1 MHICYS
7 IFINT
12 NLNCDTHKENTE
24 NTENTENMSDSR
36 IDPRYAS
43 FARPYCAC
51 CYLKIDTSYM
61 CQGVGGCGQRFCA
74 DCIERD
80 DEEKLI
86 FPCSDPNTE
95 PGKRHPHLV
104 EAWEKIRK
112 RVFLETSGLMKLS
125 NNVQENMQLE
135 ATRNIRRGE
144 VLCKLPWV
152 ATQNGITHEVRV
164 ASFLRDN
171 PWVVQILASRVHN
184 PPKKMNEMLLL
195 TTGVEAFS
203 PSASDLQVERQ
214 AIQIAMH
221 LLGYSQSC
229 DGVLRSYL
237 FVSLAF
243 CNHSPLYGVDGA
255 NIELK
260 FGGLII
266 GGQKNVKYS
275 NEPKKLDVL
284 VIQDILQGTPITNAY
299 FTDEKSSEQI
309 LTLHDF
315 PISEKEKRSWR
326 IVAMLEE
333 ATNPMMILDIYNQYV
348 KTNFPHQDIGEIPF
362 FANNVVL
369 LMADN
374 PCLLENSQLM
384 CFMLPYYEWQ
394 KNGGLKCEYMN
405 FLKEQKIK
413 SMFETL
419 VNMKSQLTPIFTNM
433 LKQCNI
439 PGKPDCLEMREI
451 EIGWRKTLKMC
462 PEIANKYRQLTTP
475 RVPEISQKL
484 VDDVNALMNSK
495 LPKVGGEQ
503 KSDVRAGSSTG
514 FNTTIKAFQLLCHGF
529 ISERRLA
536 YRDNPGTRD
545 AFCAEV
551 ILLGGSV
558 SFGIITRVKLDP
570 VVAGQV
576 LQLDGLTSEKGRMA
590 NGTRVMITSN
600 YASNTDLWTK
610 KLKKLVSEEAP
621 RSESKE
627 MNKIIRKLQ
636 SSTLQDKQVR
646 CMCKEVDE
654 NNKLVKGGFKGRV
667 KPSNLIDC
675 ADSLVSF
682 IPEEGD
688 YSGDGFSVWLR
699 ISEKTYHALK
709 SL

>member
-24 NTENTENMSDSR
+24 NTKNTENMSCSK
-36 IDPRYAS
+36 IDPR
-43 FARPYCAC
+43 FWFVNGYCAC
-51 CYLKIDTSYM
+51 CYLKIDTHYM
-61 CQGVGGCGQRFCA
+61 CRGVGGCGQRFCP
-74 DCIERD
+74 DCIEHD
-80 DEEKLI
+80 DEGKPTL
-86 FPCSDPNTE
+86 PCSDPNTE
-95 PGKRHPHLV
+95 PGKRHPHLL
-104 EAWEKIRK
+104 EAWKVICK
-112 RVFLETSGLMKLS
+112 RVFLETSGLMKLPDD
-125 NNVQENMQLE
+125 VQENMQLE
-135 ATRNIRRGE
+135 AMRAIRRGE
-144 VLCKLPWV
+144 TLIQFPWV
-152 ATQNGITHEVRV
+152 ATQDGITHEVRV
-164 ASFLRDN
+164 TSFLRDN
-171 PWVVQILASRVHN
+171 PWVVKILAGRVDIPQN
-184 PPKKMNEMLLL
+184 MNEMLFL

-229 DGVLRSYL
+229 DGVLRSYF
-237 FVSLAF
+237 FVSLGF
-243 CNHSPLYGVDGA
+243 CNHSPLYGDHGA

-266 GGQKNVKYS
+266 RGQNVKYS

-284 VIQDILQGTPITNAY
+284 VIKDIPKGTPITNAY
-299 FTDEKSSEQI
+299 FTDAESSRPI
-309 LTLHDF
+309 LTLHGI
-315 PISEKEKRSWR
+315 PISDKEKLSWR
-326 IVAMLEE
+326 IVAMLKE
-333 ATNPMMILDIYNQYV
+333 ATNAETILDIYNQYV
-348 KTNFPHQDIGEIPF
+348 KRYFPHQDIGEIPF
-362 FANNVVL
+362 FANKVVL

-374 PCLLENSQLM
+374 PRLLENSQLM
-384 CFMLPYYEWQ
+384 CLMLPYYEWQ
-394 KNGGLKCEYMN
+394 KTCGLKCEYMN
-405 FLKEQKIK
+405 FLAEQKIH
-413 SMFETL
+413 SIFETL
-419 VNMKSQLTPIFTNM
+419 VKMKSRLTPIFTNM
-433 LKQCNI
+433 LKQYNI
-439 PGKPDCLEMREI
+439 PGNPNCLEMREF
-451 EIGWRKTLKMC
+451 EIGWRKTLQMC

-475 RVPEISQKL
+475 KVPEISHKL
-484 VDDVNALMNSK
+484 VDDVTALMNSK
-495 LPKVGGEQ
+495 LSKVGGEQ

-529 ISERRLA
+529 ISKRREA

-558 SFGIITRVKLDP
+558 SFRTITHVKLDP
-570 VVAGQV
+570 VIAGQV
-576 LQLDGLTSEKGRMA
+576 LQLDGLTSEKGRRA

-600 YASNTDLWTK
+600 CASNTDLWTE
-610 KLKKLVSEEAP
+610 KLKKLVSEKAL
-621 RSESKE
+621 RSELHE
-627 MNKIIRKLQ
+627 IILKLE

-667 KPSNLIDC
+667 KPSNLVDC
-675 ADSLVSF
+675 VDSLVSF

-699 ISEKTYHALK
+699 ISEATYHALK